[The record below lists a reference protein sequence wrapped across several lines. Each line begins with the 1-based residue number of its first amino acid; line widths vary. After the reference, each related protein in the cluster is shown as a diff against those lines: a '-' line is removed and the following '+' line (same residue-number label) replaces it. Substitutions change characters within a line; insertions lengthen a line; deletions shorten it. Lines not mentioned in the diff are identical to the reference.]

1 MNFKD
6 TLRSVCDDIELITGI
21 KTVIYD
27 ENRNLLHAQ
36 PSGMCAFC
44 KEVRRS
50 DALSKKCRECD
61 AHGFLQTQNH
71 EDIYIYRCHMGLT
84 EAMAPV
90 TENGRT
96 TGYLLIGQIL
106 TEGCRDD
113 VRARI
118 SSLDGVDRDALYKH
132 LDAMAEIDEKHL
144 RATLRILAMSAAYV
158 RVQEWLKQ
166 RKDTTEYKI
175 ESYVFE
181 NLADESLSARSV
193 CAAIGFSRT
202 ALYNVCVKNFGM
214 GIGEYIREVRCKRA
228 VRLLQTTDLS
238 LSAVADTVGIAS
250 PARLSRLLKQKTG
263 MTAKEIRANAI
274 VSRIQA

>member
-1 MNFKD
+1 MDFKD
-6 TLRSVCDDIELITGI
+6 SLRSICNDIELITGI

-27 ENRNLLHAQ
+27 ENRNCLHAQ
-36 PSGMCAFC
+36 PTGMCDFC
-44 KEVRRS
+44 KEIRRS
-50 DALSKKCRECD
+50 PDLKQKCFECD
-61 AHGFLQTQNH
+61 EYGFAQTRQGA
-71 EDIYIYRCHMGLT
+71 DICIYRRHMGLT

-90 TENGRT
+90 LENGRT
-96 TGYLLIGQIL
+96 VGYLLTGQIL
-106 TEGCRDD
+106 TEGCREA
-113 VRARI
+113 VRERI
-118 SSLDGVDRDALYKH
+118 DALGDGIDRDALYKH
-132 LDAMAEIDEKHL
+132 LDAMTEIDEKHL

-250 PARLSRLLKQKTG
+250 PGRLSRLLKQKTG
-263 MTAKEIRANAI
+263 MTAKEIRIN
-274 VSRIQA
+274 SKGLSH